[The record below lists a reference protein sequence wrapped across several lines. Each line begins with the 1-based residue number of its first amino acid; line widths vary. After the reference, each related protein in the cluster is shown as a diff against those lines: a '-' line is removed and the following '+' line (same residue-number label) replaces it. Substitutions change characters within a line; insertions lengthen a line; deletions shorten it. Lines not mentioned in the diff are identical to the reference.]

1 MTISF
6 LVLTAIA
13 YLPYWLEKRSCNQPY
28 TWEDMLNLT
37 KDEADYMR
45 RVNGGERSTCNLK
58 SVNQLQV
65 ERSWLYLWR
74 STFGL
79 HFGGLTH
86 E

>member
-45 RVNGGERSTCNLK
+45 RVNGGEPAVQPKKREPVAGRAFMVVLMAFN
-58 SVNQLQV
+58 V
-65 ERSWLYLWR
+65 WF
-74 STFGL
+74 TFWGPYA
-79 HFGGLTH
+79 
-86 E
+86 